1 MQSEEG
7 EEDEGEEQEV
17 FLDSRDTGDTAARCV
32 ETAGNGRYGIVPV
45 FQGVAAGDY
54 VAFHWPAKD
63 GGGWSVGE
71 VNGKVIGKGRVKRR
85 WCAKMLQISH
95 HVYYHG
101 EEAWATHALQQANYG
116 QGPRTS
122 TPDYH

>member
-1 MQSEEG
+1 MQSTEG

-63 GGGWSVGE
+63 GGGWSVGDTTT
-71 VNGKVIGKGRVKRR
+71 VFSSKG
-85 WCAKMLQISH
+85 S
-95 HVYYHG
+95 
-101 EEAWATHALQQANYG
+101 T
-116 QGPRTS
+116 RT
-122 TPDYH
+122 T